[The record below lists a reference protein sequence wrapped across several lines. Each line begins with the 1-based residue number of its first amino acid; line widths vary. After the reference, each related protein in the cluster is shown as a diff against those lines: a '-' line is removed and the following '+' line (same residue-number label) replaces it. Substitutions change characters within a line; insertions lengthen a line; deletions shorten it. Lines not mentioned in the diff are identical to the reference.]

1 MPLGPHHLQKAV
13 MQFPAHWRATPTWMC
28 PEILFIKNR
37 IGDTQRQKESDL
49 EKEPKDSF
57 CWSTE
62 VELPWGVTPYPPQDF
77 HRSPGPGPKNT
88 CRLRGPIKN
97 PCEYGVGAGWNLRC
111 LSSIWGSTI
120 TLTLLLQWLSQRTWV
135 VSCLCNWHTR
145 SGPTFLKGNHP
156 QPSAFWTNLSPNCGV
171 VDYLSDFWQGHWWP
185 PSLAEAASL
194 WVFEYLATTYGV
206 P

>member
-1 MPLGPHHLQKAV
+1 MTIKVMSLSPATSHSDTNQSKECLRWQATSGPHHLQKAV

-88 CRLRGPIKN
+88 CRLPGPIKN
-97 PCEYGVGAGWNLRC
+97 PCEYGVGALFHDQDGIC
-111 LSSIWGSTI
+111 VASPQSEVQ
-120 TLTLLLQWLSQRTWV
+120 LLLWLYYS
-135 VSCLCNWHTR
+135 N
-145 SGPTFLKGNHP
+145 
-156 QPSAFWTNLSPNCGV
+156 
-171 VDYLSDFWQGHWWP
+171 DFP
-185 PSLAEAASL
+185 REPE
-194 WVFEYLATTYGV
+194 
-206 P
+206 